1 MMQPLIPRNGT
12 APLQPAQTT
21 QWSTSWNPAP
31 TVPPQAGGGQ
41 TQNTPTLP
49 GDAARGLDGRP
60 VLDAAAQAGVPEGR
74 RFTLPAPP
82 RVDVPA
88 AVVPNVQ
95 LSGSTENRIAALTRV
110 QDGQIA
116 AIASGLRGL
125 GFIIDPSKSSI
136 GLSGTQQFYADVT
149 GVLIGAEEGVKRSP
163 EYQLFHQL
171 YASMPS
177 NLTDQQLQQLQGTWG
192 RMRGFSQLVAEINTR
207 RVQISAARAA
217 NDGATV
223 RRLESEI
230 AVITQRQQSGIGGL
244 ARELQALGFS
254 VDSSK
259 ISNGLTGTQQ
269 FYNDLA
275 GILVGA
281 EDEIKR
287 NPAFNDLRQLYAS
300 MPSTLTDQQLGQL
313 RGVWAQIRGFYPISS
328 QINGLR
334 VQLVRERAAA
344 NR

>member
-1 MMQPLIPRNGT
+1 
-12 APLQPAQTT
+12 
-21 QWSTSWNPAP
+21 
-31 TVPPQAGGGQ
+31 
-41 TQNTPTLP
+41 
-49 GDAARGLDGRP
+49 
-60 VLDAAAQAGVPEGR
+60 
-74 RFTLPAPP
+74 
-82 RVDVPA
+82 
-88 AVVPNVQ
+88 VVPNVQ